1 MTNFTIGYEHIDE
14 REIMRAGR
22 LLADFMLEMVSEVGP
37 TTTYLALGIS
47 ARKYRKGM
55 IRKLTALGG
64 GEGSADEWA
73 SQTDEVID
81 IMVKKILERRDK
93 EGRI

>member
-1 MTNFTIGYEHIDE
+1 
-14 REIMRAGR
+14 
-22 LLADFMLEMVSEVGP
+22 MLKMASEVGP

-64 GEGSADEWA
+64 GEASADEWA

-81 IMVKKILERRDK
+81 IIVRKILERRDK
-93 EGRI
+93 EGRV